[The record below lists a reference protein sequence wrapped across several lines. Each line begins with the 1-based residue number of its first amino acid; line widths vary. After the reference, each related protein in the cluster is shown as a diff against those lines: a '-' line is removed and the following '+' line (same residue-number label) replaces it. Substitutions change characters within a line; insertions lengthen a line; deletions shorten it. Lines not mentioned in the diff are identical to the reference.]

1 MHITLSLHIKIGIL
15 KNLDAAF
22 SMFTNAQQWESFLPS
37 IFSPFTPTAKAPQT
51 YPVKEFFCLS
61 ADVVIEKYLYW
72 ENTIG
77 IAPYFALI
85 YLRLMENFHESS
97 DDLKGST
104 PGVLAVIVENMNY
117 HSSLCW
123 DHLQH
128 TVSPLKSVLSDA
140 EMNALSLLTT
150 LFLAVLL
157 ALYFRSHNRIR
168 QPHWSLLNMLKKGY
182 ASDTYFSLWNERWW
196 AVLYFAV
203 PYNARTLRNTLQRSV
218 TDFLFP
224 CLNVLIMFKS
234 IIAGAFRILKKRT
247 RLKTL
252 IHRYPLFHCILSLLA
267 PYSRMQHI

>member
-1 MHITLSLHIKIGIL
+1 
-15 KNLDAAF
+15 
-22 SMFTNAQQWESFLPS
+22 MFTNAQQWESFLPS

-51 YPVKEFFCLS
+51 YPVKEFFYLS

-85 YLRLMENFHESS
+85 YLRFMKNFPEPS

-104 PGVLAVIVENMNY
+104 PSVLAVIVENMKY

-123 DHLQH
+123 DRLQD

-168 QPHWSLLNMLKKGY
+168 QPHWAQLVMIGECC
-182 ASDTYFSLWNERWW
+182 ASDTYLKYLSLWNEMSC
-196 AVLYFAV
+196 AVLCCTV
-203 PYNARTLRNTLQRSV
+203 QCSHPLQHPPEICCR
-218 TDFLFP
+218 FP
-224 CLNVLIMFKS
+224 VSMFKCS
-234 IIAGAFRILKKRT
+234 HHVQSMIACAT
-247 RLKTL
+247 R
-252 IHRYPLFHCILSLLA
+252 R
-267 PYSRMQHI
+267 